1 MHVRSTLLAL
11 SLLALPVLAQ
21 EAQLPR
27 PSPNA
32 KVTQT
37 VGLTDITV
45 DYSSPGV
52 KGRKIWGALVP
63 FGEVWRAGA
72 NATTKL
78 TFSKDV
84 SIGGAAVPA
93 GSYALFV
100 LPAKTGGF
108 TFIINKDFLQGGA
121 FKYNKD
127 LDVARVDVKPTVV
140 PLQERLAYGFSDFS
154 DTEAKLDLT
163 WEKVRLSLP
172 IKLNTDA
179 QVAATTKRLLESAWE
194 GPNNVARYLL
204 AQKRDLDQALAAADR
219 SIAIQETWLNV
230 WTKAQLLAAMGNTKD
245 AYPLAQKAQALG
257 EKVGDDFF
265 AAEGV
270 KQALIDWKPK
280 T

>member
-1 MHVRSTLLAL
+1 MHVRSTLLVL

-27 PSPNA
+27 PSPYA

-37 VGLTDITV
+37 IGLTDVTV

-52 KGRKIWGALVP
+52 KGRKIWGAVVP
-63 FGEVWRAGA
+63 LDAVWRAGA
-72 NATTKL
+72 NATTKV

-84 SIGGAAVPA
+84 SIGGVAVPA

-100 LPAKTGGF
+100 LPTKAGF
-108 TFIINKDFLQGGA
+108 TFIINKDFMQGGS

-127 LDVARVDVKPTVV
+127 LDVVRVDVKPTVV

-154 DTEAKLDLT
+154 DNEAKLDLT

-172 IKLNTDA
+172 IKLNTEA
-179 QVAATTKRLLESAWE
+179 QVAATMKKMLEGAWE

-204 AQKRDLDQALAAADR
+204 SQKKDLDKALAAADK
-219 SIAIQETWLNV
+219 SISIEETWLNV
-230 WTKAQLLAAMGNTKD
+230 WTKAQLLAAKGDTKA

-257 EKVGDDFF
+257 EKAGDDFF
-265 AAEGV
+265 AADGV